1 MATFRRLPS
10 GKVYVEIRRRG
21 CEPIYRTFPNKTEA
35 NAWARDVEQRIWE
48 KTYAPK
54 KQLERVLLENV
65 LRDYEQNMAPRLG
78 SIVAVKSRLKTIC
91 ARYGDRPIGAI
102 TPEDVIAFVDWRND
116 MVSGETIRKE
126 LSLWSRV
133 FDYASSIKKLPLSEN
148 PITTARKILSF
159 TNTLDPGT
167 ERDRRIS
174 DEEIDRIAQVSE
186 SRVLGKIIRFIVQGV
201 TAMRRGEIV
210 LAKREH
216 VQGQKLVIPKTK
228 TKKPREIPL
237 SDVALEILD
246 SLPFRDHG
254 LIFGVRPDS
263 ITHAFERAVRRA
275 GINDI
280 TFHDTRHEATS
291 RLFELGLGV
300 QEVAAITGH
309 DDWESLKRYTHP
321 KADRIREK
329 IMRQSS

>member
-1 MATFRRLPS
+1 
-10 GKVYVEIRRRG
+10 
-21 CEPIYRTFPNKTEA
+21 
-35 NAWARDVEQRIWE
+35 
-48 KTYAPK
+48 
-54 KQLERVLLENV
+54 
-65 LRDYEQNMAPRLG
+65 
-78 SIVAVKSRLKTIC
+78 LK
-91 ARYGDRPIGAI
+91 YGDRPIGAI

-133 FDYASSIKKLPLSEN
+133 FDYANSIKKLPLSES

-186 SRVLGKIIRFIVQGV
+186 SRVLGKIRFIVQGL

-216 VQGQKLVIPKTK
+216 VQGHKLVIPKTK

-237 SDVALEILD
+237 NDVALEILD
-246 SLPFRDHG
+246 SLPFRDDG

-300 QEVAAITGH
+300 QEVAAITGTMIGN
-309 DDWESLKRYTHP
+309 L
-321 KADRIREK
+321 
-329 IMRQSS
+329 